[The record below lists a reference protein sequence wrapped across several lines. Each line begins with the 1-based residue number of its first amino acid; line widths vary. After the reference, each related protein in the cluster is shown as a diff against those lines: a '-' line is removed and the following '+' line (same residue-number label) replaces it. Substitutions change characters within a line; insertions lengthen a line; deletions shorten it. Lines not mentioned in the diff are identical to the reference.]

1 MRRDDHERT
10 MNERRT
16 ETKHVAYEIREL
28 GLVQLN
34 NADVMSEAIG
44 ANTNA
49 DGRSPDNISNNTVG
63 QLAPLLRQRDE
74 ESFERGDAPVR
85 LAKLGGEVCEHLL
98 RVWESDLPCNPVGI
112 GGDRPVIRKTRK
124 CLFST

>member
-1 MRRDDHERT
+1 

-16 ETKHVAYEIREL
+16 ETEHIAYEIREL

-34 NADVMSEAIG
+34 NADVTSEAIR
-44 ANTNA
+44 ANANA
-49 DGRSPDNISNNTVG
+49 NGRSPDNISDNTVG

-85 LAKLGGEVCEHLL
+85 LAELGGEVREHLL
-98 RVWESDLPCNPVGI
+98 RVWESDLLA
-112 GGDRPVIRKTRK
+112 TR
-124 CLFST
+124 LV